1 MEIILVAGIVAF
13 YFLNKKEM
21 AVGEWVRQLHILLR
35 LGIFTGIIGFI
46 LNVISSVFSNIRV
59 VNGSTLLIYNTMTT
73 VGTTLIFLS
82 VLCFVL
88 YIVIFLKDL
97 LFGKKQ

>member
-1 MEIILVAGIVAF
+1 MGIILVAGIVAF
-13 YFLNKKEM
+13 YFFNKKKM
-21 AVGEWVRQLHILLR
+21 TFGEWVRQLHILLR

-46 LNVISSVFSNIRV
+46 LNVISSWFFANEL
-59 VNGSTLLIYNTMTT
+59 TPFIYIIMTY
-73 VGTTLIFLS
+73 VGEILIFLS
-82 VLCFVL
+82 VSCFVL

>member
-21 AVGEWVRQLHILLR
+21 AVGEWVRQLNILLR

-46 LNVISSVFSNIRV
+46 LNVISSVFSNIGV
-59 VNGSTLLIYNTMTT
+59 VNESTLLIYNTMTT
-73 VGTTLIFLS
+73 VGKTLIFLS

>member
-21 AVGEWVRQLHILLR
+21 AVGEWVRQLNILLR

-46 LNVISSVFSNIRV
+46 LNVISSVFSNIGV
-59 VNGSTLLIYNTMTT
+59 VNESTLLIYNTMTT
-73 VGTTLIFLS
+73 VGKTL
-82 VLCFVL
+82 
-88 YIVIFLKDL
+88 IFLKDL